1 MSTEFQ
7 ESYQAH
13 AAALYRFC
21 LYLSGDAALA
31 DDLVSETFLR
41 AWTVHDDIVMSTVK
55 SYLFTIARNVYL
67 KLARKP
73 KTAPIG
79 DAVVDDKPGPAAVL
93 SARSELD
100 RVLSG
105 LQTLPE
111 IDRAVLLMRALD
123 ALPYDAIARA
133 VGLSVVA
140 VKVKVHRAR
149 HKLAVARKE

>member
-1 MSTEFQ
+1 MSSEFH
-7 ESYQAH
+7 ECYQAH
-13 AAALYRFC
+13 APALYRFC
-21 LYLSGDAALA
+21 LYLSGNAALA
-31 DDLVSETFLR
+31 EDLVSETFLR
-41 AWTVHDDIVMSTVK
+41 AWTVHDDIEMSTVK

-79 DAVVDDKPGPAAVL
+79 DSVAASQPAPGAAL
-93 SARSELD
+93 SARSELE
-100 RVLSG
+100 RVLAR

-123 ALPYDAIARA
+123 DLPHEAIARS

-140 VKVKVHRAR
+140 VKVKIHRAR
-149 HKLAVARKE
+149 HKLAAAREE